1 MRKPNLAVLV
11 GVLMIGV
18 PLGLVFSL
26 IFLGE
31 ANQQQLCGGTSDVSA
46 AGEPP
51 LVQYYIGAANRY
63 GLGQNG
69 YAYLAAINDVETTF
83 GTNLKTSSA
92 GALGW
97 MQFEPG
103 TFVRYGVAVSQ
114 PGGTP
119 DAYDP
124 QDAIYSAANYL
135 HASGAPGN
143 WSRAIFAYNHSPAY
157 VAQVEAL
164 AARYSGPNGLQDLRA
179 DIAAAWGGRQPTG
192 LPAPTTFVSYPG
204 GGQAAGGSC
213 CPTGSG
219 TPISASTTTTGAAG
233 GGASAGGSGCGGLNI
248 DVTPVPG
255 PIAVI
260 LPNGLARPPAQAP
273 ANVQAMVAAGDRI
286 NSMDYQW
293 GGGHANLP
301 LSDNQTHPQP
311 QGGQGSGDNGTPGYD
326 CSGSTG
332 YVLYGGGFGSYF
344 GGPNGAI
351 PSSGNFG
358 AFGRPG
364 RGRWVTW
371 YFTAGHVFIYV
382 AGIVFDTNHTPGA
395 RPPTN
400 PPTGPRWTTGDDVAW
415 EQSSSGPYAPQHP
428 VGL

>member
-1 MRKPNLAVLV
+1 MRKPNLVVLV

-31 ANQQQLCGGTSDVSA
+31 AQQQQLCGGGASDVSA

-63 GLGQNG
+63 GLGENG
-69 YAYLAAINDVETTF
+69 YAYLAAINNVETTF

-114 PGGTP
+114 PGGAP
-119 DAYDP
+119 DPYDP

-143 WSRAIFAYNHSPAY
+143 WSEAIFTYNHSPAY

-179 DIAAAWGGRQPTG
+179 DITAAWGGTQPSG
-192 LPAPTTFVSYPG
+192 LPAPATFVSYSSSDG
-204 GGQAAGGSC
+204 GC
-213 CPTGSG
+213 CPSEGG
-219 TPISASTTTTGAAG
+219 PPASVNAG
-233 GGASAGGSGCGGLNI
+233 GGASTGQASCAGLNI

-255 PIAVI
+255 RIAVI
-260 LPNGLARPPAQAP
+260 LPNGLARPPEQAP
-273 ANVQAMVAAGDRI
+273 PDVQAMVAAGDRI
-286 NSMDYQW
+286 NDMDYQW
-293 GGGHANLP
+293 GGGHADLP
-301 LSDNQTHPQP
+301 LSDSQTDPQP
-311 QGGQGSGDNGTPGYD
+311 QGGDGPGDNGTPGYD

-332 YVLYGGGFGSYF
+332 YVLVGGGFASYF
-344 GGPNGAI
+344 GGLIGAI

-358 AFGRPG
+358 AFGMPG

-400 PPTGPRWTTGDDVAW
+400 PPTGPRWTTAGDVAW
-415 EQSSSGPYAPQHP
+415 EQSTSGPYAPQHP

>member
-1 MRKPNLAVLV
+1 VRKPSLAVLV
-11 GVLMIGV
+11 GGLLIGA

-26 IFLGE
+26 VFLGE
-31 ANQQQLCGGTSDVSA
+31 AQQQLCGGGTSDVSA

-63 GLGQNG
+63 SLGENG

-83 GTNLKTSSA
+83 GTNLHTSSA
-92 GALGW
+92 GAIGW

-114 PGGTP
+114 PGGAP

-135 HASGAPGN
+135 HASRAPGN
-143 WSRAIFAYNHSPAY
+143 WSEAIFAYNRSPAY
-157 VAQVEAL
+157 VAQIQAL

-179 DIAAAWGGRQPTG
+179 DIAAAWGSTQPSG
-192 LPAPTTFVSYPG
+192 LPAPATFVSYSSTANAGGAGCCTSEEAAPVG
-204 GGQAAGGSC
+204 GGSSPGQASC
-213 CPTGSG
+213 
-219 TPISASTTTTGAAG
+219 A
-233 GGASAGGSGCGGLNI
+233 GLNI

-260 LPNGLARPPAQAP
+260 MPNGLARPPEQAP
-273 ANVQAMVAAGDRI
+273 PEVQAMVAAGDRI
-286 NSMDYQW
+286 NDMDYQW
-293 GGGHANLP
+293 GGGHANLS
-301 LSDNQTHPQP
+301 LSDSQTDPQP
-311 QGGQGSGDNGTPGYD
+311 QGGDGPGDNGTPGYD

-415 EQSSSGPYAPQHP
+415 EQSSSGPYTPQHP